1 MRTWVLGIPQ
11 YVTIDPVQRRDQD
24 TGLKIENPCPKF
36 RIHLGLFFVTA
47 RKKVD
52 LMEQKNRTSIN
63 KPFFWE
69 IVVQGFVLASLC

>member
-1 MRTWVLGIPQ
+1 MRTWVLGIAQ
-11 YVTIDPVQRRDQD
+11 QVTSDPVQRRDQYGVQNRKPV
-24 TGLKIENPCPKF
+24 TKI

-69 IVVQGFVLASLC
+69 IVVQGFVLANLC